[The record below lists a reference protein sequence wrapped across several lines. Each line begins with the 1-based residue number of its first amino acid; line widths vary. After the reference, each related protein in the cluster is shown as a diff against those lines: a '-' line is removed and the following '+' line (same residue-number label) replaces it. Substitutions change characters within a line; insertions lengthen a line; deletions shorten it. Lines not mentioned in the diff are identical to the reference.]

1 MGPSAVKKKFTQ
13 HKVIKAIILFSLFT
27 LTACGGGGS
36 NDSSQSHIG
45 AGNGSG
51 STTGLTWVSGTF
63 ADHADLKNQCAA
75 DSSGSEM
82 AEKMWLRSFS
92 DDTYLWYDEIPDQDP
107 APFSVLDYFDELK
120 TSALTP
126 SGNEKDRFHFSMSS
140 EEWQELSSS
149 GASVGFGFNIAIE
162 QGDGIERKITI
173 TYSEPNTPA
182 TEANIIRGAVIVE
195 INGASVAA
203 NDSASIEA
211 LNEGLFPSESG
222 QQATFKIQDLAS
234 LDIREVTLTAE
245 TIISDPVPLVKSFAS
260 TAGKV
265 GYVVFNDHIATAERG
280 LYDVFNQLETEN
292 IDELIIDFRYNGGG
306 YLAIA
311 SQLGY
316 MVGGTNTLG
325 KTFEK
330 LIFND
335 KYPSVNPIT
344 GRTLSPTPFYDETVG
359 LNDVY
364 ISAGFELPTLNLSRV
379 IVLTSAGT
387 CSASESF
394 MNGMLGANVE
404 VIQIGSTTCGKP
416 YGFYAAD
423 NCETTYFTVQF
434 KGENNL
440 GFGDYAD
447 GFSPSETPML
457 DTEIQGCPVTDDL
470 TKALGDPQ
478 EGMFSTAMHYLE
490 NGQCPTMTTAETNT
504 YTVNTKV
511 EQGFAVQDKRAR
523 SQFSANR
530 ILTR

>member
-1 MGPSAVKKKFTQ
+1 MKLSQ
-13 HKVIKAIILFSLFT
+13 HKVVKTLLLLSAFT
-27 LTACGGGGS
+27 LSACGGGGS
-36 NDSSQSHIG
+36 DDSSQPHIG
-45 AGNGSG
+45 GGNGNGST
-51 STTGLTWVSGTF
+51 SALTWVAGTF
-63 ADHADLKNQCAA
+63 ADHDDLKNQCAA

-107 APFSVLDYFDELK
+107 APFTVSAYFDELK
-120 TSALTP
+120 TPALTP

-140 EEWQELSSS
+140 AEWQELSSS
-149 GASVGFGFNIAIE
+149 GASVGYGLNIAIE

-182 TEANIIRGAVIVE
+182 TEANITRGAVIVE

-203 NDSASIEA
+203 NDTASIEA

-222 QQATFKIQDLAS
+222 QQTTFKLQDLGS
-234 LDIREVTLTAE
+234 LDIREVTLTAQ
-245 TIISDPVPLVKSFAS
+245 TIISDPVPMVTSFDS
-260 TAGKV
+260 TSGKV

-316 MVGGTNTLG
+316 MVGGGNTSG
-325 KTFEK
+325 KTFER

-335 KYPSVNPIT
+335 KYPSVNPVT

-359 LNDVY
+359 LNEDK
-364 ISAGFELPTLNLSRV
+364 IGAGFELPTLNLSRV

-423 NCETTYFTVQF
+423 NCDTTYFTVQF

-457 DTEIQGCPVTDDL
+457 ATEIQGCPVADDL
-470 TKALGDPQ
+470 TKPLGDPQ
-478 EGMFSTAMHYLE
+478 EGMLSTAMHYLE
-490 NGQCPTMTTAETNT
+490 NGQCPTMMSAQIKA
-504 YTVNTKV
+504 YTVNSKI
-511 EQGFAVQDKRAR
+511 EPGFAVQDKRAR